1 MPGAGMSLQRPQ
13 RLQWLLRVA
22 DGVAVRR
29 LRTVGA
35 RDAVSVPDQAV
46 LARVA
51 AGAGSSIIPGCRYHC
66 LFEHDITD
74 MIFRSVAVYLPL
86 WLGLCSAV
94 QAADRFP
101 APSQS
106 IQGTVYPSACAP
118 KEQRA
123 LRQALA
129 SGHPRAAQA
138 AWTLVETVL
147 CAPADAA
154 TLAALDAHV
163 PRAIERI
170 DTDLDAEATRI
181 VRKDHDFLRAIASA
195 GEAWDASLD
204 ASKEGMTLQYYWN
217 EACIRRL
224 EFQYA
229 KGTWMLRQLRNAC
242 D

>member
-1 MPGAGMSLQRPQ
+1 
-13 RLQWLLRVA
+13 
-22 DGVAVRR
+22 
-29 LRTVGA
+29 
-35 RDAVSVPDQAV
+35 
-46 LARVA
+46 
-51 AGAGSSIIPGCRYHC
+51 
-66 LFEHDITD
+66 
-74 MIFRSVAVYLPL
+74 MILRSVAVYLPL

-94 QAADRFP
+94 QAADRFA

-118 KEQRA
+118 AQQRA

-129 SGHPRAAQA
+129 SGQPRAAQA
-138 AWTLVETVL
+138 AWTLVETLL

-154 TLAALDAHV
+154 TLATLDAHV

-181 VRKDHDFLRAIASA
+181 VRKDHDFLKAIASA

-204 ASKEGMTLQYYWN
+204 ASKDGMILQYYWN

-224 EFQYA
+224 EFEYA
-229 KGTWMLRQLRNAC
+229 KGKWMLRQLRSAC